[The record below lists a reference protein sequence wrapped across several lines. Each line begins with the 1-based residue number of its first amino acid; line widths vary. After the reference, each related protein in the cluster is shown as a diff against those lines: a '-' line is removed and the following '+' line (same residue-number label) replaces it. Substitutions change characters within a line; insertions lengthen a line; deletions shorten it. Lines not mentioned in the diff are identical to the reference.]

1 MVNLV
6 MHRNAINPPASLELF
21 SEVVIPESP
30 AVPRE
35 VRTTERPRKTNVERK
50 SIFQK
55 VLDIF
60 GR

>member
-1 MVNLV
+1 